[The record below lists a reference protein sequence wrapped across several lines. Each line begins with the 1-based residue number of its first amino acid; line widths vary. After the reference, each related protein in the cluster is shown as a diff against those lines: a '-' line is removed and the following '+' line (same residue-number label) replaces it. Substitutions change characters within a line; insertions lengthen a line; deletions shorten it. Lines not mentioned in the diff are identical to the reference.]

1 MPQDKL
7 SAERTSRIH
16 QFLKQGGTKGICA
29 AEVFLDNL
37 HTNPKVDPHV
47 PWYSLMVDHHANE
60 PEFEK
65 ATPQRSRA
73 LAWYRTGAAGRVW
86 AKGIRIGSNFDED
99 DQGRLDLSSCT
110 NNNDSTS
117 LVRFSVHGAPRG
129 VATVKAVDVLLQLLD
144 HYSATGSVA
153 GMAVVVGKGGGSGT
167 GNTSGSTPNKTS
179 FESTEPVIKGS
190 MLKLFNERLNPP
202 LDAVV
207 NNKNK
212 GELKVS
218 AKRLQAWF
226 DGEQAKSWQSS

>member
-1 MPQDKL
+1 MPQDRL
-7 SAERTSRIH
+7 RAERTSRIH

-37 HTNPKVDPHV
+37 HTNPKVDPQA
-47 PWYSLMVDHHANE
+47 PWYNLMVDHHANE

-73 LAWYRTGAAGRVW
+73 LAWYRTAHAGRVW
-86 AKGIRIGSNFDED
+86 AKEIRIGRGCDED

-110 NNNDSTS
+110 NTNDSTS
-117 LVRFSVHGAPRG
+117 LVRFSVHGASRG
-129 VATVKAVDVLLQLLD
+129 VATVKAVDVLLQLLG

-153 GMAVVVGKGGGSGT
+153 GMAVVVGKGGWSGT
-167 GNTSGSTPNKTS
+167 GNASRSTS
-179 FESTEPVIKGS
+179 FGSTEPVIKGS

-212 GELKVS
+212 GQLKVS